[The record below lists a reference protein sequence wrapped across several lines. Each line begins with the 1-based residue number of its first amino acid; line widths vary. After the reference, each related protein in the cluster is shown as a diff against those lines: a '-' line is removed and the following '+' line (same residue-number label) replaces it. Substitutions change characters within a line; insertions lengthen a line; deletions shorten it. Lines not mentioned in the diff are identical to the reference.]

1 MATPNQY
8 GAQPTGAPPATVGS
22 FKSGPSVSPNPMQG
36 VNAGT
41 SRNWGPT
48 SEPSSGGMMGNIMR
62 DWMFSPANPGNMYY
76 SRRGQRGGGGRGRRR
91 GGGGG
96 GGSAQ
101 DEATVNNTGNWNIN
115 FEGPKF
121 GDQTNLGRGDFGGM
135 MPGGQAQQGSAPT
148 QGQPPARN
156 RPQLTPDQK
165 QRNAETAR
173 ARRALA
179 SDIKKQGTPE
189 QQKRIEEQ
197 GVAGGKVRQ
206 PRQPKATTAPA
217 TSQQTTGSTF
227 SNVSANSI
235 QANQVSAGSMNV
247 GAGATGGPQAAGAPF
262 IDLGSVSGGS
272 ASSPSSGAKAQ
283 GGTIGGVK
291 IN

>member
-22 FKSGPSVSPNPMQG
+22 FKTGPSVSPNPMQG

-48 SEPSSGGMMGNIMR
+48 SEPQSGGMMGNVMR

-76 SRRGQRGGGGRGRRR
+76 SRRGQRGGGGRRSRR
-91 GGGGG
+91 GGAGGADG
-96 GGSAQ
+96 AQ
-101 DEATVNNTGNWNIN
+101 DEATVNNTGNWNVN

-135 MPGGQAQQGSAPT
+135 MPGGQTQQGAAPA

-156 RPQLTPDQK
+156 RPQLTPEQK
-165 QRNAETAR
+165 MRNAETAR

-189 QQKRIEEQ
+189 QQKRIQEQ
-197 GVAGGKVRQ
+197 GVAGGKTRQ
-206 PRQPKATTAPA
+206 PRQPKTTTAPA

-235 QANQVSAGSMNV
+235 QANQVSAGSMSV
-247 GAGATGGPQAAGAPF
+247 GPGSGPQAAGAPF

-272 ASSPSSGAKAQ
+272 ASSPGGGAKAQ

>member
-8 GAQPTGAPPATVGS
+8 GAQPTGAPPTTVGS
-22 FKSGPSVSPNPMQG
+22 FKTGPSVSPNPMQG

-48 SEPSSGGMMGNIMR
+48 SQPQSNGLMANVLG
-62 DWMFSPANPGNMYY
+62 DWMRSPSNPGNLYY
-76 SRRGQRGGGGRGRRR
+76 SRRGMR

-96 GGSAQ
+96 RRSKGGGGAQ
-101 DEATVNNTGNWNIN
+101 DEATVNNVGNWNIN

-121 GDQTNLGRGDFGGM
+121 GSQENLGRNDFGGM
-135 MPGGQAQQGSAPT
+135 MQPGQPTQQGAAPAP
-148 QGQPPARN
+148 GQPPARN
-156 RPQLTPDQK
+156 RPQLTPQQK
-165 QRNAETAR
+165 QRNAETAK

-179 SDIKKQGTPE
+179 SDIKKNGT
-189 QQKRIEEQ
+189 EEQ
-197 GVAGGKVRQ
+197 KKRVEEEGVSGGKKPGRQ
-206 PRQPKATTAPA
+206 PRQPKPTTAPA

-235 QANQVSAGSMNV
+235 QANQVSAGRMSV
-247 GAGATGGPQAAGAPF
+247 GPGSGPQAAGAPF
-262 IDLGSVSGGS
+262 VDLGDVSGGS
-272 ASSPSSGAKAQ
+272 ASSSSGGSKTQ

-291 IN
+291 IF

>member
-1 MATPNQY
+1 
-8 GAQPTGAPPATVGS
+8 
-22 FKSGPSVSPNPMQG
+22 
-36 VNAGT
+36 
-41 SRNWGPT
+41 
-48 SEPSSGGMMGNIMR
+48 MMGSIMR

-135 MPGGQAQQGSAPT
+135 MPGGQGQQSTQSGTAPA

-156 RPQLTPDQK
+156 RPQLTPAQK

-173 ARRALA
+173 ARRSLT

-206 PRQPKATTAPA
+206 PRQPKT

>member
-1 MATPNQY
+1 MMAN
-8 GAQPTGAPPATVGS
+8 V
-22 FKSGPSVSPNPMQG
+22 
-36 VNAGT
+36 
-41 SRNWGPT
+41 
-48 SEPSSGGMMGNIMR
+48 MR
-62 DWMFSPANPGNMYY
+62 DWMYSPANPGNMYY
-76 SRRGQRGGGGRGRRR
+76 SRRGQRGGGGGRRSK

-96 GGSAQ
+96 AQ
-101 DEATVNNTGNWNIN
+101 DEATVNNTGNWNVN

-135 MPGGQAQQGSAPT
+135 MPGGQGQQSTQSGAAPT

-156 RPQLTPDQK
+156 RPQLTPEQK
-165 QRNAETAR
+165 QRNAETAK

-179 SDIKKQGTPE
+179 SDIKKNGTEE
-189 QQKRIEEQ
+189 QKQRVQTQ
-197 GVAGGKVRQ
+197 GVAGGKTRQ
-206 PRQPKATTAPA
+206 PRQTKATTAPP